1 MRGEKGKAKKREE
14 RQPTDGSKRM
24 KRSRIEKSSSIGS
37 TMCVLILTRD
47 TEWSRKDRNIKGK
60 SCQDQMQNKPFAF
73 LFAARDGG
81 CKQALGSTTRVLH
94 NRLCFSCNR
103 LFAMEKTAGSGF
115 AALFLLGST
124 ARLAPTTRVRAGLL
138 VHVLVLVD
146 PIKAGLDPPQP

>member
-14 RQPTDGSKRM
+14 RQPTDESKRM
-24 KRSRIEKSSSIGS
+24 KRSIIEKSSSIGS

-47 TEWSRKDRNIKGK
+47 TEWSRNRNIKGK

-81 CKQALGSTTRVLH
+81 CKQALGSTMRVLH